1 MKAQFEMDMT
11 SHRAFFRQHLT
22 TWHTETSYHSL
33 LNINACEKG
42 ARFRKYT
49 FIHTDIDRM
58 MSITVSPNNSS
69 KLIIAV
75 DGQTRSI
82 VEGPAKCGDW
92 EGPNSED
99 LQGGDYQICYHPL
112 DGLEGSIRVKSINN
126 DCDCDL
132 FFGGTYGNPVVQFD
146 DVHLPDLP
154 TIDLNNENIVPVL
167 SDRFF
172 NSDVETE
179 MLQLTSNLADSHCDE
194 ITKII
199 PGAPG
204 AIRVGVTTSDNGG
217 KDYWIHTT
225 SFHLRN
231 NDIESP
237 LPDGGKDAMT
247 ATADAPYERMMTAC
261 SSAPRTFLNEDS
273 CILSD
278 NACYDGEGPDVDIFL
293 NLENLE
299 KIHTAT
305 GGAGGEDTR
314 YVYVVEGLRIDD
326 DSLEHIDYPCSAGG
340 FSRWIRVDN
349 CIDVTAIGE
358 GTKTIFKDLL
368 GSSSDTKNELIK
380 DVFFPSADRE
390 CDSNDSTSFDFTIL
404 LDGQCWQN
412 THPHNYQIFDMTY
425 W

>member
-1 MKAQFEMDMT
+1 MTDQFEMKMT
-11 SHRAFFRQHLT
+11 SHRAFYRQHLT
-22 TWHTETSYHSL
+22 HWHQETSYHSL
-33 LNINACEKG
+33 LDTNACEKG

-49 FIHTDIDRM
+49 FISTDIDRM
-58 MSITVSPNNSS
+58 MTITVSPNDSS

-82 VEGPAKCGDW
+82 VEGPAQCGNW
-92 EGPNSED
+92 EGPKSD
-99 LQGGDYQICYHPL
+99 LPEGEYQICYHPL
-112 DGLEGSIRVKSINN
+112 DGLEGIVRVKSINN
-126 DCDCDL
+126 NCDCEL
-132 FFGGTYGNPVVQFD
+132 FFGGTYGNPIVQFD

-154 TIDLNNENIVPVL
+154 TIDLNDENIVPVL

-179 MLQLTSNLADSHCDE
+179 MLQLSSSLTDSYCDE
-194 ITKII
+194 ISGII
-199 PGAPG
+199 PGAPE
-204 AIRVGVTTSDNGG
+204 ILRVGVTTNDSGG

-225 SFHLRN
+225 SFQLRSN
-231 NDIESP
+231 EIGSP

-278 NACYDGEGPDVDIFL
+278 NACYDGEGPDVDIIL

-314 YVYVVEGLRIDD
+314 YVYVVEGLRIDN
-326 DSLEHIDYPCSAGG
+326 DSLEYIDYPCTAGG
-340 FSRWIRVDN
+340 FSRWIRVEN
-349 CIDVTAIGE
+349 CTDVTAIGKD
-358 GTKTIFKDLL
+358 TKTIFEELL
-368 GSSSDTKNELIK
+368 GDSSDSKNELVK
-380 DVFFPSADRE
+380 DVFFPLAGKE
-390 CDSNDSTSFDFTIL
+390 CDSDDSTFSEFSIFL
-404 LDGQCWQN
+404 NGQCWQN
-412 THPHNYQIFDMTY
+412 THPHNYQVFDMTY